1 MEVFVTFLL
10 NLIYISATLALI
22 ALGLAMVFG
31 LLGVMNMAHGEFVML
46 GAYSVY
52 VVQLAGQHFL
62 WAIPVAIVIC
72 VMVGWLMEW
81 LVVRHLYSR
90 PFDTLLATWGVAILI
105 RKGVE
110 VIFTR
115 DYKSVNQVM
124 PGTIDLLGASY
135 PAYRLLLV
143 ALIIVLFVAL
153 FTWYQKSKAGL
164 KIRAMVQGPELAA
177 AVGIDT
183 ARLSRVTFI
192 VGVSTAGLAG
202 VLLAPLV
209 RVEPYIGLD
218 YLMSSFFILIV
229 GGLGTLEGLLIGSTV
244 IGGTDAIVS
253 TVFDKTAGYMSVL
266 LISIL
271 FLWLRPDGIFY
282 RR

>member
-72 VMVGWLMEW
+72 VIVGWLMEW

-115 DYKSVNQVM
+115 DYKSVNQIM
-124 PGTIDLLGASY
+124 PGTIDLLGVSY

-202 VLLAPLV
+202 VMLAPLV